1 MYVVGNLAALQMETR
16 RIAGK
21 EVLMVALPTF
31 ASTGTAVVVN
41 LESLKGSVM
50 EFRTE
55 AIDGE
60 ETKRSMEGEEE
71 EEEGEEE
78 FVIDENIENDEE
90 WSVCFKKQKK
100 EMRSGETLTRWL
112 HAAAG

>member
-1 MYVVGNLAALQMETR
+1 M
-16 RIAGK
+16 
-21 EVLMVALPTF
+21 
-31 ASTGTAVVVN
+31 N

-71 EEEGEEE
+71 EGEEE

-100 EMRSGETLTRWL
+100 EMKSGETLTRWL